1 MVRVTLESVQSANSL
16 YLHFLLALY
25 KSCCSFSITLKEGTN
40 KISKQ
45 MKTGKLE
52 DKGKIQHQRRIPIF
66 TKQWKGKQASRIM
79 MCIKVSI
86 YKNWL
91 PWNSSKVKF
100 LFKLSVLRW
109 LYSMCIP
116 HSTRV
121 SQLKE
126 NPNTETQTSRS
137 LVHLILKY
145 CPYIELPFSTKR
157 KIVTW

>member
-1 MVRVTLESVQSANSL
+1 MQIACTFTSYLLYIRAVAHLVLFWKKGQTKFQS
-16 YLHFLLALY
+16 
-25 KSCCSFSITLKEGTN
+25 KW
-40 KISKQ
+40 KQ
-45 MKTGKLE
+45 QSWKT
-52 DKGKIQHQRRIPIF
+52 KGKIQHQRRIPIF
-66 TKQWKGKQASRIM
+66 TKQWKGKQASWII
-79 MCIKVSI
+79 MCIKVSF

-137 LVHLILKY
+137 LVHFILEY

>member
-1 MVRVTLESVQSANSL
+1 MQMACTFTSYLL
-16 YLHFLLALY
+16 YIRAVAHLVLLW
-25 KSCCSFSITLKEGTN
+25 K

-45 MKTGKLE
+45 MKTAKLE
-52 DKGKIQHQRRIPIF
+52 DKGKIQHQRRIPSF
-66 TKQWKGKQASRIM
+66 TKQWKGKQAFWII

-116 HSTRV
+116 HRTRV

-137 LVHLILKY
+137 LVHFILKY
-145 CPYIELPFSTKR
+145 CLLALKERLSPDSLR
-157 KIVTW
+157 VQ